1 VSWGHL
7 ERVEPSDMD
16 PVKRDPEDCGAKGRG
31 LDQGISSLMKPE
43 PPRGCNIQNG
53 FGGIWL

>member
-1 VSWGHL
+1 
-7 ERVEPSDMD
+7 MD